1 MFKTTTNNKG
11 GPSHVSD
18 LRAANPLMLVTQ
30 LNEHAKVTDNL
41 NRKFAHFIKFK
52 PVSCIQNL
60 KLFALQSD
68 RPKLPGGASYT

>member
-52 PVSCIQNL
+52 PVSCYPEFKIIC
-60 KLFALQSD
+60 
-68 RPKLPGGASYT
+68 PPV